1 MDFQKKLDFL
11 FSWWFNPE
19 CKKYGSK
26 ERCPMKS
33 SKRCF
38 RVFLVLAVVGL
49 VVLPLAAIAAEQQP
63 IAKSVYALMAGD
75 LPPMTSNSAFWQG
88 ARFFPEITERIPV
101 PMFYYLIKTDKQNI
115 LVDCGISPQSAAERK
130 TANYSPPDV
139 MLGKLGLKVSDI
151 DTIILTHGHWDHA
164 DALEVFPKAT
174 IYIQRN
180 CYRWMVEGGPEFP
193 LFRKY
198 GYPPKKMSFAM
209 LTLMWDGRLKL
220 VDGDAELFPG
230 IKVIEIGGHHQGL
243 QSIVIETKDKPIILT
258 SDSVYSYANLEKDH
272 PIGLLQ
278 GDLVDVVKGV
288 ERMRALNGVL
298 VPSHDPKVLE
308 RFKPVDKNIVQLYP

>member
-1 MDFQKKLDFL
+1 
-11 FSWWFNPE
+11 
-19 CKKYGSK
+19 
-26 ERCPMKS
+26 MKS

-38 RVFLVLAVVGL
+38 TVFLVLAVVGL

-63 IAKSVYALMAGD
+63 IAKSVYAVMAGD

-88 ARFFPEITERIPV
+88 ARFFPEIKERIRV
-101 PMFYYLIKTDKQNI
+101 PMFYYLIKTDKHNI

-151 DTIILTHGHWDHA
+151 GTIILTHGHWDHA
-164 DALEVFPKAT
+164 DGVEVFPNAK
-174 IYIQRN
+174 IYMQRL

-198 GYPPKKMSFAM
+198 NYPSKKMSLAM

-230 IKVIEIGGHHQGL
+230 IKLLLINGHHQGL

-258 SDSVYSYANLEKDH
+258 GDTVYSYANLEKDH

-298 VPSHDPKVLE
+298 VPAHDEKVLE